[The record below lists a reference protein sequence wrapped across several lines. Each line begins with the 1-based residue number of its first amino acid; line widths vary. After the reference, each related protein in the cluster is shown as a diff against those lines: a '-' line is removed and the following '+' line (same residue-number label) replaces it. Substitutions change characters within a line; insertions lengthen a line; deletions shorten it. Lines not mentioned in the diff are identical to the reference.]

1 LDKIKIN
8 GDRWSALEK
17 ELLSKLFFNPI
28 SNGDPSP
35 ETIYHYTSLQGLKSI
50 IETQKIYC
58 TNINFLNDKK
68 EYKYGVDL
76 IRCIIENFKGEDSN
90 ILILKMVE
98 ENIDLIFNSE
108 RYVTCF
114 SKNGDLLS
122 QWRAYANHG
131 KGVAIGFD
139 FKLFATTTQQVLR
152 RKHIVYDQ
160 EYQNKRIKEVI
171 QIIIQFYEKRKDMID
186 WEDSTYEKSVA
197 KIVIKYLEDIIAY
210 YKHPSFSEEQE
221 YRFQYEIDSI
231 NTHKGDEEIL
241 FRTSD
246 TMLIP
251 YIELHPQYNMFIEN
265 KTKGKCDDHSPYP
278 SHLIRQFPINKLI
291 IGPSLDYEA
300 VKLGIKELLR
310 KNDYKDV
317 AFEESKIPYRI

>member
-1 LDKIKIN
+1 M
-8 GDRWSALEK
+8 
-17 ELLSKLFFNPI
+17 ELFPKLFFNPI

-76 IRCIIENFKGEDSN
+76 IRCIIENLKDEDSN

-98 ENIDLIFNSE
+98 ENIDLNFNSE

-114 SKNGDLLS
+114 SMNEDLLS

-139 FKLFATTTQQVLR
+139 FKLFKTTTEPVLSG
-152 RKHIVYDQ
+152 
-160 EYQNKRIKEVI
+160 KRIEYDEDYHNKTIKEFI

-197 KIVIKYLEDIIAY
+197 IIVIKYLESIIAS
-210 YKHPSFSEEQE
+210 YKHPSFGEEQE
-221 YRFQYEIDSI
+221 YRFQYEIDGI

-251 YIELHPQYNMFIEN
+251 YIELQPQHNMFIEN
-265 KTKGKCDDHSPYP
+265 KTKGKYDDHSPYP
-278 SHLIRQFPINKLI
+278 LHLIRQFPIKKLI

-300 VKLGIKELLR
+300 VKLGLEELLS
-310 KNDYKDV
+310 KKDYKDV
-317 AFEESKIPYRI
+317 VIEKSKIPYRI

>member
-1 LDKIKIN
+1 MDKIKIN
-8 GDRWSALEK
+8 GDRWAAFEM
-17 ELLSKLFFNPI
+17 ELLQKIFFNPI
-28 SNGDPSP
+28 SNGDISP

-76 IRCIIENFKGEDSN
+76 IHGIIENLKDEDAN
-90 ILILKMVE
+90 ILILEMVKK
-98 ENIDLIFNSE
+98 NIDLIFKSE

-139 FKLFATTTQQVLR
+139 FELFATTTQQVLR
-152 RKHIVYDQ
+152 RKHIVYDE
-160 EYQNKRIKEVI
+160 EYQNKRLKEVI
-171 QIIIQFYEKRKDMID
+171 QIIIQFYEKKKDMID
-186 WEDSTYEKSVA
+186 WEDSAYDESVA

-221 YRFQYEIDSI
+221 YRFQYEIDGI
-231 NTHKGDEEIL
+231 NTHKVDEEIL

-251 YIELHPQYNMFIEN
+251 YIELQPYHNTFIEN
-265 KTKGKCDDHSPYP
+265 KTKSKYDNHSPYLLHP
-278 SHLIRQFPINKLI
+278 IRQFPINKLI
-291 IGPSLDYEA
+291 IGPSLDYDA
-300 VKLGIKELLR
+300 VKLGIEELLK

-317 AFEESKIPYRI
+317 VIKKSKIPYRI